1 MGRAER
7 RAEQRVKKKD
17 TTYIQQEKRWLDH
30 NGKLI
35 QKINA
40 GIALALFRNHGFT
53 KEQIVSVLS
62 EGQNIWL
69 ADGVN
74 DFNVIRTCLKEVGIN
89 IGSGRK

>member
-35 QKINA
+35 KKINA
-40 GIALALFRNHGFT
+40 GIALELFRNHGFT
-53 KEQIVSVLS
+53 NKQIVSILKG
-62 EGQNIWL
+62 GQDIWL
-69 ADGVN
+69 ADDNVVN
-74 DFNVIRTCLKEVGIN
+74 TCLKEVGIN
-89 IGSGRK
+89 IGSGR